1 MREERSLVPES
12 SRTMRWL
19 PVKAVVATLSLAV
32 LLVSPATALA
42 QGTKTPGPPKP
53 DVKSWVLE
61 DAQTGQYLAGK
72 NPDEKLAMASTTK
85 IMTALVVLNKVQNL
99 DKEVTVTPHAAS
111 YATPPYS
118 NVGLYPYD
126 KVSYK
131 ELIEAALIPSGID
144 AAYALADDLGDGDS
158 KRFVKMMNDQ
168 ASSMGLKNTH
178 FENPAGLDN
187 KQQYTSA
194 RDLATMARAAMKYK
208 VFADAVD
215 TQKTSITTQDRKIPL
230 LNTDELLGSY
240 PPATG
245 IKTGTTPKAGK
256 VLVGSAKKGDES
268 YISVVMHAKE
278 RYSATEDLLN
288 YGFDT
293 YSNRSLLDKGKVY
306 KKVEIPYRR
315 DKSVSLTAGKKI
327 EGLVAEGSKIERKVK
342 MPKLPAQAS
351 AGQKLGEVN
360 VLVNG
365 KSLGQSPLVASKG
378 YKGASLTQKARYT
391 VGGWVQGVG
400 NWLGGLV
407 K

>member
-1 MREERSLVPES
+1 MKV
-12 SRTMRWL
+12 
-19 PVKAVVATLSLAV
+19 VVALLLA
-32 LLVSPATALA
+32 LLLGSPGTALA
-42 QGTKTPGPPKP
+42 QGTQAPSLPKP

-61 DAQTGQYLAGK
+61 DARTGQYLAGK
-72 NPDEKLAMASTTK
+72 NPDEQRAMASTTK
-85 IMTALVVLNKVQNL
+85 IMTTLVVLKKVQNL
-99 DKEVTVTPHAAS
+99 DKEVTVTPNAAS

-144 AAYALADDLGDGDS
+144 AAYALADNLGDGDA

-168 ASSMGLKNTH
+168 AASMGLKNTH
-178 FENPAGLDN
+178 FQNPAGLDN
-187 KQQYTSA
+187 KGQYTSA

-208 VFADAVD
+208 VFANAVD
-215 TQKTSITTQDRKIPL
+215 TQQTSITTQDRKITL

-245 IKTGTTPKAGK
+245 IKTGTTPKAGE
-256 VLVGSAKKGDES
+256 VLVGSAKKRNES
-268 YISVVMHAKE
+268 YISVVMDAKD
-278 RYSATEDLLN
+278 RYSATEDILS
-288 YGFDT
+288 YAFDT
-293 YSNRSLLDKGKVY
+293 YEHRSVLDKGKVY
-306 KKVEIPYRR
+306 EKVELPYRR
-315 DKSVSLTAGKKI
+315 DKSVSLSAKDGVK
-327 EGLVAEGSKIERKVK
+327 GLVGKGSKIERKVSV
-342 MPKLPAQAS
+342 PQLPAQAS
-351 AGQKLGEVN
+351 AGQKLGEVK

-365 KSLGQSPLVASKG
+365 KSIGQSPLVAGKG
-378 YKGASLTQKARYT
+378 YQGASLTQKARYT

>member
-1 MREERSLVPES
+1 M
-12 SRTMRWL
+12 TMRWFL
-19 PVKAVVATLSLAV
+19 LKAVVAALLLAV
-32 LLVSPATALA
+32 LLASPGTALA
-42 QGTKTPGPPKP
+42 QGTKAPSPPNP
-53 DVKSWVLE
+53 SVKSWVLE

-72 NPDEKLAMASTTK
+72 NPDEQRAMASTTK
-85 IMTALVVLNKVQNL
+85 IMTALVVLKKVQNL
-99 DKEVTVTPHAAS
+99 DKEVTVTPNAAS

-168 ASSMGLKNTH
+168 ASSMGLKHTH
-178 FENPAGLDN
+178 FENPAGLDD

-208 VFADAVD
+208 VFAKAVD

-240 PPATG
+240 PPADG
-245 IKTGTTPKAGK
+245 IKTGTTPKAGE

-268 YISVVMHAKE
+268 YISVVMDAKD
-278 RYSATEDLLN
+278 RYSATEDILN
-288 YGFDT
+288 YGFDN
-293 YSNRSLLDKGKVY
+293 YAHQSLLDKGKVY
-306 KKVEIPYRR
+306 EKVELPYRR
-315 DKSVSLTAGKKI
+315 DKTVALTAGKKI
-327 EGLVAEGSKIERKVK
+327 EGLVGEGAKIERQVKVSE
-342 MPKLPAQAS
+342 LPSQAS
-351 AGQKLGEVN
+351 AGQKLGEVK

-365 KSLGQSPLVASKG
+365 KSIGQSPLVAGKG
-378 YKGASLTQKARYT
+378 YEGASLWQKGRYT
-391 VGGWVQGVG
+391 VGGWVRGVG
-400 NWLGGLV
+400 NFLGGLV
-407 K
+407 G